1 MSSSA
6 DWPKYQTKDLNK
18 DEENISF
25 SLDSEH
31 QIDIYLMIFRLNFLW
46 NYKTRKIN
54 KNY

>member
-25 SLDSEH
+25 SLDSE
-31 QIDIYLMIFRLNFLW
+31 QQNC
-46 NYKTRKIN
+46 
-54 KNY
+54 